1 MQRRK
6 TTKSLSLPS
15 SPISPYFDIC
25 PSVLPTPLPTP
36 NPTISKRQIST
47 AVGRSKHHSHRSP
60 QLQRLIQLED
70 MVNLLQQTRTR
81 PLRMS
86 LEASAKSQAVLLEE
100 LKKASRMDR
109 EARRRA
115 LWGRIEASR
124 AKQEKM
130 TEKEVKNVVKDMQR
144 ELKRFVFK

>member
-1 MQRRK
+1 
-6 TTKSLSLPS
+6 
-15 SPISPYFDIC
+15 
-25 PSVLPTPLPTP
+25 
-36 NPTISKRQIST
+36 
-47 AVGRSKHHSHRSP
+47 
-60 QLQRLIQLED
+60 
-70 MVNLLQQTRTR
+70 
-81 PLRMS
+81 MS

>member
-1 MQRRK
+1 M
-6 TTKSLSLPS
+6 
-15 SPISPYFDIC
+15 
-25 PSVLPTPLPTP
+25 
-36 NPTISKRQIST
+36 
-47 AVGRSKHHSHRSP
+47 
-60 QLQRLIQLED
+60 
-70 MVNLLQQTRTR
+70 
-81 PLRMS
+81 
-86 LEASAKSQAVLLEE
+86 EASAKSQAVLLEE

-124 AKQEKM
+124 VKQEKM